1 MEFTKIVLLVA
12 AVLMLGVLGCARQP
26 EEIEEPPPR
35 PEFDVDTAPP
45 TEEAPAAPAEE
56 AAETTEEA
64 PEQAQQEAEEHETPS
79 GLKYVDLKVGSG
91 ASPEAGNKVT
101 VHYTGTLE
109 DGTKFDSSV
118 DRGQPF
124 NFLIGMGQVI
134 KGWDEGV
141 MSMKGGGKR
150 KLIIPPELGYG
161 ETGTPGGPIPPNATL
176 IFEVE
181 LREVE

>member
-1 MEFTKIVLLVA
+1 
-12 AVLMLGVLGCARQP
+12 
-26 EEIEEPPPR
+26 
-35 PEFDVDTAPP
+35 
-45 TEEAPAAPAEE
+45 
-56 AAETTEEA
+56 
-64 PEQAQQEAEEHETPS
+64 
-79 GLKYVDLKVGSG
+79 LKYVDLKVGSG
-91 ASPEAGNKVT
+91 PSPEVGDKVT

-181 LREVE
+181 LLEVE